1 MIPWQVLQ
9 ELDCLKKNENALGYQ
24 AREVTRW
31 LLHKLSIGHPRL
43 KGEPMV
49 EKNGLNPD
57 DAILKCAIS
66 LKDKVNHI
74 VSN

>member
-1 MIPWQVLQ
+1 M
-9 ELDCLKKNENALGYQ
+9 KKNETSIGYQ

-31 LLHKLSIGHPRL
+31 LLEMFSNSHPRL

-49 EKNGLNPD
+49 EKHGLSPD
-57 DAILKCAIS
+57 DAILKCAIN
-66 LKDKVNHI
+66 LKDRVNHI